1 VQSIGD
7 IFVSIWSLVVHS
19 YLVLFGREWLL
30 FENLV
35 YLFCGHESFLPDLHY
50 KASNST
56 IRFKIDISLI

>member
-19 YLVLFGREWLL
+19 YLVLFGRE